1 MTCQKILCLFVALS
15 LLFCVLSACGEQTAA
30 SPAALGE
37 AAPALSP
44 APESEAV
51 SASSSS
57 PEISGPEE
65 KAEESAAPQEEAD
78 PDLISARVLAES
90 AVYAAPSPGE
100 PLALLKAGAEVWVD
114 KTADP
119 LWYLVTLEDGTEG
132 YLYGELLAAV
142 KEDGTT
148 GDTLFKERFLYDL
161 DILRRMLPEGKYW
174 NHMGLE
180 LPWKKETPFLC
191 TDIPCDHSRYGEEY
205 CNFYIGSATEFFNAE
220 YLNQCLGFAALLS
233 DHFFMESAPYHAYQ
247 DLSQLRIGDHIRMKE
262 YEHSMTVVDM
272 TEEYIVVGEVNQDY
286 EHCLISWSRKIS
298 YEEARS
304 YSWDYRYITR
314 YPFRK
319 NPDGS
324 LSPWE

>member
-1 MTCQKILCLFVALS
+1 MTCQKTLCLFLAFF
-15 LLFCVLSACGEQTAA
+15 LLLCVLSACGEQTAA
-30 SPAALGE
+30 SSAALGE
-37 AAPALSP
+37 ATPALSP
-44 APESEAV
+44 SPESEAV
-51 SASSSS
+51 SAPSPS
-57 PEISGPEE
+57 PEISEPEE
-65 KAEESAAPQEEAD
+65 KEEESAAPQEEAD
-78 PDLISARVLAES
+78 PDLIAARVLAES

-119 LWYLVTLEDGTEG
+119 LWYLVTLENGTEG

-191 TDIPCDHSRYGEEY
+191 TDIPCDHSCYGEGY
-205 CNFYIGSATEFFNAE
+205 CNFYNGSATELFPQAN
-220 YLNQCLGFAALLS
+220 LNQCLGFAALLS
-233 DHFFMESAPYHAYQ
+233 DRFFTENAPYHTYS
-247 DLSQLRIGDHIRMKE
+247 DLSQLRLGDHIRLRE
-262 YEHSMTVVDM
+262 YEHSMVVVDI
-272 TEEYIVVGEVNQDY
+272 TKDVVVVGEVNWDY
-286 EHCLISWSRKIS
+286 EHCQISWSRQIT
-298 YEEARS
+298 YPELQGLV
-304 YSWDYRYITR
+304 WDSQYITR